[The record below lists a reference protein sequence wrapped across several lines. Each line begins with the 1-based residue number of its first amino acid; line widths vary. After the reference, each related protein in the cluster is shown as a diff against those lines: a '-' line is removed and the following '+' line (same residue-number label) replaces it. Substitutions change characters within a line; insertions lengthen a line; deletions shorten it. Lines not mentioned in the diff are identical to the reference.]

1 MLLAPAQ
8 ASPAGMGYLMAPGNC
23 VDGSFGRRGGTGENL
38 DLFVG
43 SAVSNSSSQ
52 DATETFV
59 MCQVLSVKPVLLWY
73 LHLWVAADYLGLFIL
88 LLFWE
93 LKKKKERI
101 VN

>member
-1 MLLAPAQ
+1 
-8 ASPAGMGYLMAPGNC
+8 
-23 VDGSFGRRGGTGENL
+23 
-38 DLFVG
+38 
-43 SAVSNSSSQ
+43 
-52 DATETFV
+52 